1 MRSTMLF
8 LILSGCFGMAMADIR
23 VTHHAP
29 VCGFGDLRFDAGFEG
44 ARLSECRQTGKDE
57 YSLGNAPE
65 NTPVNSSPW
74 YAFRVL
80 SERERTIRVFFHYGT
95 HKHRYRPKVSRDGE
109 SWRLMDESSYRLIL
123 DETAV
128 RFTLR
133 VGPELLYVA
142 AQELVTNS
150 DYANWRQVQAALQH
164 VEDREIGRTLGNR
177 PLHALTTAG
186 AASDWILIVGRQHPP
201 EITGALALLPFVERL
216 LRQDEL
222 AERFRHRYRLLI
234 VPNLN
239 PDGVASGHWRHNY
252 GGVDLNRDWGL
263 FTQPETSAVIAE
275 LERVL
280 GQPGQR
286 LVLGLDF
293 HSTRRDVFYT
303 QEDGEVAILPDFTAD
318 WLRAIAHGVPGFTVD
333 RAASRN
339 SGRPVFKHYISETY
353 GVPAIT
359 YEMGDRT
366 DRDLI
371 RRVALV
377 AAESMMTLLTA
388 P

>member
-1 MRSTMLF
+1 
-8 LILSGCFGMAMADIR
+8 MAMAGIR
-23 VTHHAP
+23 VTNHAP
-29 VCGFGDLRFDAGFEG
+29 VCGFGDLRFDAGFES
-44 ARLSECRQTGKDE
+44 ARLSECRQTGEDE
-57 YSLGNAPE
+57 FSLGNAPE
-65 NTPVNSSPW
+65 NTPVNASPW

-80 SERERTIRVFFHYGT
+80 SGRERTIEVYFHYGT
-95 HKHRYRPKVSRDGE
+95 HKHRYRPKVSRDGRN
-109 SWRLMDESSYRLIL
+109 WRLLDDSSYRLLL

-133 VGPELLYVA
+133 VGPEPLYVA
-142 AQELVTNS
+142 AQELVTNA
-150 DYANWRQVQAALQH
+150 DYAHWQQAQAALDH
-164 VEDREIGRTLGNR
+164 VALGEIGRTLGNR
-177 PLHALTTAG
+177 PIHALTTAG
-186 AASDWILIVGRQHPP
+186 GAGNWILVVGRQHPP
-201 EITGALALLPFVERL
+201 EVTGALALFPFVERL
-216 LRQDEL
+216 LEDDRL
-222 AERFRHRYRLLI
+222 ARRFRRHYRVLI

-263 FTQPETSAVIAE
+263 FTQPETSAVAAE

-280 GQPGQR
+280 GHPGQR

-303 QEDGEVAILPDFTAD
+303 QEDGEVALLPGFTAN
-318 WLRAIAHGVPGFTVD
+318 WLRDIAGRAPDFTVD

-339 SGRPVFKHYISETY
+339 AGRPVFKHYISETY

-371 RRVALV
+371 RRVAVV
-377 AAESMMTLLTA
+377 AAESMMSLLADA
-388 P
+388 PPGAE

>member
-1 MRSTMLF
+1 M
-8 LILSGCFGMAMADIR
+8 
-23 VTHHAP
+23 
-29 VCGFGDLRFDAGFEG
+29 
-44 ARLSECRQTGKDE
+44 
-57 YSLGNAPE
+57 
-65 NTPVNSSPW
+65 
-74 YAFRVL
+74 L
-80 SERERTIRVFFHYGT
+80 SERERTIRVYFHYGR
-95 HKHRYRPKVSRDGE
+95 HRHRYRPKVSRDGKN
-109 SWRLMDESSYRLIL
+109 WRLLDESSYQLIL

-133 VGPELLYVA
+133 VGPQPLYVA
-142 AQELVTNS
+142 AQELVTNG
-150 DYANWRQVQAALQH
+150 DYAQWRQAQAALDH
-164 VEDREIGRTLGNR
+164 VAAGEIGRTLGKR
-177 PLHALTTAG
+177 PIHALTTTGDAG
-186 AASDWILIVGRQHPP
+186 DWILIVGRQHPP
-201 EITGALALLPFVERL
+201 EITGALALFPFVERL
-216 LRQDEL
+216 FDNDRL
-222 AERFRHRYRLLI
+222 ARRFRRQYRLLI

-275 LERVL
+275 LERL
-280 GQPGQR
+280 LEQPGQR

-303 QEDGEVAILPDFTAD
+303 QEDGEVAVLPDFTAD
-318 WLRAIAHGVPGFTVD
+318 WLQAIAGTVPGFTVH

-371 RRVALV
+371 RRVAVV
-377 AAESMMTLLTA
+377 AAESMMNLLSDA
-388 P
+388 SRDED